1 MKISE
6 LQNIL
11 EHYKQ
16 ENGDLEVRLV
26 IDTHNGE
33 EYNELNRNYID
44 TTQVY
49 DEEEFDNLVNNM
61 GLTELP
67 SKDQRD
73 WSKFRLPLKRGDIMM
88 TIDKRAFIA
97 TGKVDSDGC
106 PSA

>member
-33 EYNELNRNYID
+33 EYNELINKCID
-44 TTQVY
+44 TTQIY
-49 DEEEFDNLVNNM
+49 DEEEFNNLVNNM
-61 GLTELP
+61 GLTEQQAF
-67 SKDQRD
+67 DN
-73 WSKFRLPLKRGDIMM
+73 LKERKLAATFLDIY
-88 TIDKRAFIA
+88 TYIKR
-97 TGKVDSDGC
+97 
-106 PSA
+106 

>member
-33 EYNELNRNYID
+33 EYNEIINNCID
-44 TTQVY
+44 TTQIY
-49 DEEEFDNLVNNM
+49 D
-61 GLTELP
+61 
-67 SKDQRD
+67 
-73 WSKFRLPLKRGDIMM
+73 
-88 TIDKRAFIA
+88 
-97 TGKVDSDGC
+97 C
-106 PSA
+106 PYKCASMNHQFCIPYEGNEYILGTTNYSA

>member
-33 EYNELNRNYID
+33 EYNKLISNCID

-49 DEEEFDNLVNNM
+49 DEEEFNNLVNSK
-61 GLTELP
+61 GLTKQQALDNLEKKGLA
-67 SKDQRD
+67 KIY
-73 WSKFRLPLKRGDIMM
+73 LDIY
-88 TIDKRAFIA
+88 TYI
-97 TGKVDSDGC
+97 TG
-106 PSA
+106 

>member
-26 IDTHNGE
+26 IDIHNGE
-33 EYNELNRNYID
+33 EYNEIISNCID

-49 DEEEFDNLVNNM
+49 DEEEFNNLVNNL
-61 GLTELP
+61 GLTEQQAFDNL
-67 SKDQRD
+67 KDRELAAT
-73 WSKFRLPLKRGDIMM
+73 FLDIY
-88 TIDKRAFIA
+88 TYIK
-97 TGKVDSDGC
+97 G
-106 PSA
+106 

>member
-16 ENGDLEVRLV
+16 ENGNLEVRLV

-33 EYNELNRNYID
+33 EYNELNSNCID

-49 DEEEFDNLVNNM
+49 DEEEFNNLVNNK
-61 GLTELP
+61 GLTKQQAFDNLKDRELAAT
-67 SKDQRD
+67 
-73 WSKFRLPLKRGDIMM
+73 FLDIY
-88 TIDKRAFIA
+88 TYIK
-97 TGKVDSDGC
+97 K
-106 PSA
+106 

>member
-33 EYNELNRNYID
+33 EYNELNSNCID

-61 GLTELP
+61 GLTEQQAFDNL
-67 SKDQRD
+67 KDRELAAT
-73 WSKFRLPLKRGDIMM
+73 FLDIY
-88 TIDKRAFIA
+88 TYIK
-97 TGKVDSDGC
+97 K
-106 PSA
+106 